1 MKPERFR
8 KFEEWYD
15 KNKYTPFSLRESLH
29 SYGGN
34 DTRILLASMLGYRE
48 ILKNLTGGCDV
59 LVTAT
64 TIAGI
69 AMNIFK
75 RCFLKPDTLGV
86 VPEYGYE
93 RHEKGA
99 R

>member
-1 MKPERFR
+1 V
-8 KFEEWYD
+8 
-15 KNKYTPFSLRESLH
+15 
-29 SYGGN
+29 
-34 DTRILLASMLGYRE
+34 LL
-48 ILKNLTGGCDV
+48 
-59 LVTAT
+59 TAT
-64 TIAGI
+64 TIAGV

-75 RCFLKPDTLGV
+75 RCFLKPDQLGV